1 MGQVR
6 DRLDIVEVLVDRSA
20 GQFESLTVAG
30 GLSRDIAIIFGD
42 IVGCEIPLLGGL
54 GWCLAFRGFRS
65 SGALL
70 GLLRGHLG
78 SDGGLVWSRRVG
90 EWEVKRSS

>member
-1 MGQVR
+1 V
-6 DRLDIVEVLVDRSA
+6 VDRGA
-20 GQFESLTVAG
+20 GQFESLTAAG

-65 SGALL
+65 SGSLL
-70 GLLRGHLG
+70 GLLGGHLE

-90 EWEVKRSS
+90 GWRVRRNGAVR